1 VSENENPTRRSDDD
15 DRRGG
20 GSRRDSRGS
29 GDRRG
34 GGRRDSRGSNDRRGG
49 GDRRGGRGR
58 RRREDYFV
66 TSNSVPS
73 YKDVDVLGR
82 FLTDRAK
89 IRPRRQTGLNAKN
102 QRKLAREIKRAR
114 HLALL
119 PFTDEQTRR

>member
-1 VSENENPTRRSDDD
+1 MSENENLDNNNEVQEQQNSRDRSERRSSSPRSSRP
-15 DRRGG
+15 RR
-20 GSRRDSRGS
+20 

-34 GGRRDSRGSNDRRGG
+34 GG
-49 GDRRGGRGR
+49 GGRGR
-58 RRREDYFV
+58 RGRRRKVDFFQSSD
-66 TSNSVPS
+66 TLPN
-73 YKDVDVLGR
+73 YKDVDTLQR

-119 PFTDEQTRR
+119 PYTDEQTRR